1 MTLKS
6 KGVYI
11 YIFNLGNTYKILIK
25 SRSKSVPM
33 IGRKMGLTP
42 TLVRTYIGVT
52 TESLEHHTFQFIDS
66 CNLKINL
73 GFIVVFACFI
83 QGDDITI

>member
-1 MTLKS
+1 MKEWLFLTVFKKITPLLTLKS

-52 TESLEHHTFQFIDS
+52 TELLEHHTF
-66 CNLKINL
+66 
-73 GFIVVFACFI
+73 
-83 QGDDITI
+83 